1 MPMLFFQGASLT
13 PDLTPPSIRLWA
25 KGEGWEQPLYHWE
38 ATQLSEVTDVIH
50 DAKLGLQQRQRRD
63 TGAPKAEVRG
73 L

>member
-13 PDLTPPSIRLWA
+13 PTSPHPA
-25 KGEGWEQPLYHWE
+25 EGFGPRVRAGSSLYHWE

-63 TGAPKAEVRG
+63 TGARPKG
-73 L
+73 